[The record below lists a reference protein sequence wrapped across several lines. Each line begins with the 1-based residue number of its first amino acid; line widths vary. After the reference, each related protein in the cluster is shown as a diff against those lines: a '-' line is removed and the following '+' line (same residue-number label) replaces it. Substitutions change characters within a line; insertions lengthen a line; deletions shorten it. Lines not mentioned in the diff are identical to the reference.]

1 MSNDSLT
8 PVFSGEVQLAG
19 WSESH
24 TGGCKVTLWLP
35 SSEDLEPFR
44 ALTARKGNTAGHRFM
59 AAFVEI
65 GDDELPVQPHKP
77 KVGALCLL
85 AVQWCKDPQFWEW
98 LETDPENAAHSEF
111 GATECVKSI
120 CGIASRKELDT
131 NPKAGFDFETRIRKP
146 YMAWMKANA

>member
-1 MSNDSLT
+1 MSNNSLT

-65 GDDELPVQPHKP
+65 GDNELPIQPPKP

-85 AVQWCKDPQFWEW
+85 ACQWCANEDFWTFADVFNEESAKQFILSACE
-98 LETDPENAAHSEF
+98 
-111 GATECVKSI
+111 
-120 CGIASRKELDT
+120 IASRKELDT
-131 NPKAGFDFETRIRKP
+131 SPKAAANFERLIRKP
-146 YMAWMKANA
+146 FMRYQTQ

>member
-1 MSNDSLT
+1 MAEHSLT

-35 SSEDLEPFR
+35 SSDDLEPFR

-65 GDDELPVQPHKP
+65 GDDELPVQPP
-77 KVGALCLL
+77 KERIGALCLL
-85 AVQWCKDPQFWEW
+85 ACQWSNNEDFWTFADVFNEESAKQFI
-98 LETDPENAAHSEF
+98 LAACEI
-111 GATECVKSI
+111 E
-120 CGIASRKELDT
+120 SRKELDT
-131 NPKAGFDFETRIRKP
+131 NPKAAENFEKFIRKP
-146 YMAWMKANA
+146 FMRYQTQ